1 MKKWIMFVCCLAL
14 FACAL
19 NSAVPYVPNPN
30 VSDPAKVIERI
41 MISQPP
47 QYAGDVPYKVSVKS
61 DSIEMWM
68 TESGDEGKSGG
79 GSGEIY
85 YKNIGKVV
93 LNHTDIWYVEILDRS
108 GIWMYNVFSFEE
120 SEAKQFI
127 DALYTVMGR
136 P

>member
-1 MKKWIMFVCCLAL
+1 MKKWMIFAYCSAL

-19 NSAVPYVPNPN
+19 NSAVPYTPNPN

-47 QYAGDVPYKVSVKS
+47 DYAGAVPSKVSVKS

-68 TESGDEGKSGG
+68 TGPGSGG
-79 GSGEIY
+79 SPGEIY
-85 YKNIGKVV
+85 YREIGKVV
-93 LNHTDIWYVEILDRS
+93 LNYTNIWFVAIIDRS
-108 GIWMYNVFSFEE
+108 GIGMYNVFSFDE
-120 SEAKQFI
+120 SQAKLFI
-127 DALYTVMGR
+127 DALYTVMEN

>member
-14 FACAL
+14 FAC
-19 NSAVPYVPNPN
+19 NSAVRYVPNPN

-68 TESGDEGKSGG
+68 TEKSEGEGKSGG
-79 GSGEIY
+79 GPGEIY